1 MKKMY
6 VWMLAAILV
15 FCGASVFTSCSSDD
29 DDKNNDPVEEQTEAE
44 KNRDK
49 FIEHTR
55 AVVKDLAENLNFES
69 WEAANNFNLH
79 FNQYVLANK
88 DFENSLVSS
97 IFHMLAKNVRQV
109 EEGSELAAMGF
120 KQYIDLD
127 LSDFKYRFTM
137 KDGQTDFDIE
147 EADAFEIIL
156 NGYNPETKQ
165 LENGIYKVTMKMD
178 GPNRKKVVSVKNS
191 DGVAIVVT
199 LHSDL
204 QFALSSKVSG
214 AWHDDFSGLIRYQ
227 LPEGATDSSKG
238 FTAEAKIN
246 SDILPEAG
254 KKGDKTQLN
263 LSISSDRVNGHA
275 TAFGS
280 WTQNDRKMLELSLKE
295 SGENMGGISNLDM
308 SQFSSSSSIFE
319 VIGSI
324 LGTRS
329 IDEAKV
335 TLLDDLTVTFSMSN
349 LLKLLE
355 VDSEYRTVGRNYAS
369 KETVD
374 EYTKKLNELV
384 KAEIYCKG
392 TNQTLPMRLAT
403 TPVGIDYWAVYQV
416 KFSEEDY
423 VSLLA
428 MLDRKTFAY
437 VLNIMDHSAD
447 HMQQSVIV
455 VRQLIEFALL
465 FNQKLAEIGVSQD
478 EN

>member
-1 MKKMY
+1 MKKMH

-29 DDKNNDPVEEQTEAE
+29 DDKNNDPVKEQTEAE

-55 AVVKDLAENLNFES
+55 AMVKDLAENLNFES
-69 WEAANNFNLH
+69 WETANNFNLY

-97 IFHMLAKNVRQV
+97 IFHMLANNVRQV
-109 EEGSELAAMGF
+109 KEGSELAAMGF
-120 KQYIDLD
+120 KQYIELD

-156 NGYNPETKQ
+156 NGYNPKTKQ
-165 LENGIYKVTMKMD
+165 LENGLYKVNLKME
-178 GPNRKKVVSVKNS
+178 GAGRKRVVPVKNS
-191 DGVAIVVT
+191 DGAAIVVT
-199 LHSDL
+199 LPSEL
-204 QFALSSKVSG
+204 TFTLSNKVSG
-214 AWHDDFSGLIRYQ
+214 TWHADFSGLISYK
-227 LPEGATDSSKG
+227 LPEGATDDSKG

-246 SDILPEAG
+246 SDILATEG
-254 KKGDKTQLN
+254 KKGDKTQLD

-280 WTQNDRKMLELSLKE
+280 WTQNGRKMLELSLKE

-335 TLLDDLTVTFSMSN
+335 TLLDDLTATFSVSN
-349 LLKLLE
+349 MLELLE

-369 KETVD
+369 KETID

-384 KAEIYCKG
+384 KAEISCKG

-447 HMQQSVIV
+447 HMQQGVIV

-465 FNQKLAEIGVSQD
+465 FNKKLAEIGASQY

>member
-1 MKKMY
+1 
-6 VWMLAAILV
+6 MLAAILV

-29 DDKNNDPVEEQTEAE
+29 DDKNNDPVKEQTEAE

-55 AVVKDLAENLNFES
+55 AMVKDLAENLNFES
-69 WEAANNFNLH
+69 WEAANNYNLH

-97 IFHMLAKNVRQV
+97 IFHMLANNVREV
-109 EEGSELAAMGF
+109 EEGSELAAMGI

-156 NGYNPETKQ
+156 NGYNPKTKQ
-165 LENGIYKVTMKMD
+165 LENGLYKVNLKME
-178 GPNRKKVVSVKNS
+178 GAGRKRVVPVKNS
-191 DGVAIVVT
+191 DGAALVVT
-199 LHSDL
+199 LPSEL
-204 QFALSSKVSG
+204 TLTLSNKVSG
-214 AWHDDFSGLIRYQ
+214 TWHADFSGLISYK
-227 LPEGATDSSKG
+227 LPEGATDDSKG

-246 SDILPEAG
+246 SDILATEG
-254 KKGDKTQLN
+254 KKGDKTQLD

-280 WTQNDRKMLELSLKE
+280 WTQNGRKMLELSLKE

-319 VIGSI
+319 VIASI
-324 LGTRS
+324 LSTRS
-329 IDEAKV
+329 IDAKV
-335 TLLDDLTVTFSMSN
+335 TLLDDLSVKFSMSN
-349 LLKLLE
+349 MQKLLE
-355 VDSEYRTVGRNYAS
+355 LDSEYRTVGRDYAS
-369 KETVD
+369 KETID
-374 EYTKKLNELV
+374 EYTKQLNELV
-384 KAEIYCKG
+384 KAEISCKG

-447 HMQQSVIV
+447 HMQNSVII
-455 VRQLIEFALL
+455 VRQLVEFVILL
-465 FNQKLAEIGVSQD
+465 NKTFGDVNLPLGV
-478 EN
+478 N

>member
-1 MKKMY
+1 MKKMH

-29 DDKNNDPVEEQTEAE
+29 DDKNNDPVKEQTEAE

-55 AVVKDLAENLNFES
+55 AMVKDLAENLNFES
-69 WEAANNFNLH
+69 WETANNFNLY

-97 IFHMLAKNVRQV
+97 IFHMLANN
-109 EEGSELAAMGF
+109 
-120 KQYIDLD
+120 
-127 LSDFKYRFTM
+127 YRFTM

-156 NGYNPETKQ
+156 NGYNPKTKQ
-165 LENGIYKVTMKMD
+165 LENGLYKVNLKME
-178 GPNRKKVVSVKNS
+178 GAGRKRVVPVKNS
-191 DGVAIVVT
+191 DGAAIVVT
-199 LHSDL
+199 LPSEL
-204 QFALSSKVSG
+204 TFTLSNKVSG
-214 AWHDDFSGLIRYQ
+214 TWHADFSGLISYK
-227 LPEGATDSSKG
+227 LPEGATDDSKG

-246 SDILPEAG
+246 SDILATEG
-254 KKGDKTQLN
+254 KKGDKTQLD

-280 WTQNDRKMLELSLKE
+280 WTQNGRKMLELSLKE

-335 TLLDDLTVTFSMSN
+335 TLLDDLTATFSVSN
-349 LLKLLE
+349 MLELLE

-369 KETVD
+369 KETID

-384 KAEIYCKG
+384 KAEISCKG

-447 HMQQSVIV
+447 HMQQGVIV

-465 FNQKLAEIGVSQD
+465 FNKKLAEIGASQY

>member
-1 MKKMY
+1 MKKMH

-29 DDKNNDPVEEQTEAE
+29 DDKNNDPVKEQTEAE

-55 AVVKDLAENLNFES
+55 AMVKDLAENLNFES
-69 WEAANNFNLH
+69 WETANNFNLY

-97 IFHMLAKNVRQV
+97 IFHMLANNVRQV
-109 EEGSELAAMGF
+109 KEGSELAAMGF
-120 KQYIDLD
+120 KQYIELD

-156 NGYNPETKQ
+156 NGYNPKTKQ
-165 LENGIYKVTMKMD
+165 LENGLYKVNLKME
-178 GPNRKKVVSVKNS
+178 GAGRKRVVPVKNS
-191 DGVAIVVT
+191 DGAAIVVT
-199 LHSDL
+199 LPSEL
-204 QFALSSKVSG
+204 TFTLSNKVSG
-214 AWHDDFSGLIRYQ
+214 TWHADFSGLISYK
-227 LPEGATDSSKG
+227 LPEGATDDSKG

-246 SDILPEAG
+246 SDILATEG
-254 KKGDKTQLN
+254 KKGDKTQLD

-280 WTQNDRKMLELSLKE
+280 WTQNGRKMLELSLKE

-335 TLLDDLTVTFSMSN
+335 TLLDDLTATFSVSN
-349 LLKLLE
+349 MLELLE

-384 KAEIYCKG
+384 KAEISCKG

-447 HMQQSVIV
+447 HMQQGVIV

-465 FNQKLAEIGVSQD
+465 FNKKLAEIGASQY

>member
-1 MKKMY
+1 MKKMH

-29 DDKNNDPVEEQTEAE
+29 DDKNNDPVKEQTEAE

-55 AVVKDLAENLNFES
+55 AMVKDLAENLNFES
-69 WEAANNFNLH
+69 WEAANNYNLY

-97 IFHMLAKNVRQV
+97 IFHMLANNIQEVKA
-109 EEGSELAAMGF
+109 GSELAAMGF
-120 KQYIDLD
+120 NQYIDLN
-127 LSDFKYRFTM
+127 LSNFKYRFTM

-156 NGYNPETKQ
+156 NGYNPKTKQ
-165 LENGIYKVTMKMD
+165 VENGIYKVTMKMD
-178 GPNRKKVVSVKNS
+178 GPNRKKVVPVKNS

-214 AWHDDFSGLIRYQ
+214 VWHDDFSGLISYK
-227 LPEGATDSSKG
+227 LPEGATDNSKG

-246 SDILPEAG
+246 SDILATEG
-254 KKGDKTQLN
+254 KKGDKTQLD

-280 WTQNDRKMLELSLKE
+280 WTQNGRKMLELSLKE

-308 SQFSSSSSIFE
+308 SQFSSTSSIFE
-319 VIGSI
+319 VIASI
-324 LGTRS
+324 LSTRS
-329 IDEAKV
+329 IDAKV
-335 TLLDDLTVTFSMSN
+335 TLLDDLSVKFSMSN
-349 LLKLLE
+349 MQKLLE
-355 VDSEYRTVGRNYAS
+355 LDSEYRTVGRNYAS
-369 KETVD
+369 KETID

-384 KAEIYCKG
+384 KAEISCKG

-447 HMQQSVIV
+447 HMQQGVIV

>member
-1 MKKMY
+1 
-6 VWMLAAILV
+6 
-15 FCGASVFTSCSSDD
+15 
-29 DDKNNDPVEEQTEAE
+29 
-44 KNRDK
+44 
-49 FIEHTR
+49 
-55 AVVKDLAENLNFES
+55 
-69 WEAANNFNLH
+69 
-79 FNQYVLANK
+79 
-88 DFENSLVSS
+88 
-97 IFHMLAKNVRQV
+97 
-109 EEGSELAAMGF
+109 
-120 KQYIDLD
+120 
-127 LSDFKYRFTM
+127 
-137 KDGQTDFDIE
+137 
-147 EADAFEIIL
+147 
-156 NGYNPETKQ
+156 
-165 LENGIYKVTMKMD
+165 MKMD